1 MSSANDM
8 EVTSFQ
14 GVEYVDAA
22 ILWRHLPASLKST
35 SDKWTA
41 RLKTLKISPQSCRFT
56 PTGNISELATSK
68 AGRKSVYVPKHIWT
82 SNTQRGTPSAAA
94 TLPGTRTESAQPPR
108 EVQQVP
114 PEQGLEEATD
124 EASTSDDA
132 STSALA
138 PESPPNDEVIAV
150 SELTLAQDEMLVYEG
165 VVLNVRVYGQRVPDK
180 FFVDFNDFHKAIGL
194 TQTRE
199 VPDSI
204 TVSKIV
210 VEGQTISALAYD
222 EMITLICLKANKNAV
237 ARELRKWMT
246 AVIFA
251 AQHGGAQDVPTQAE
265 FASRDVAFRASTYF
279 DDAHKTPINYIM
291 DVCSVLDFD
300 HEFPNKALPL
310 VPAGRNV
317 HDFRACKIGCGD
329 GKDRPGSV
337 RRELVQL
344 IPGCDPRP
352 VAIERFPEATREQL
366 ESTYESE
373 MHEEFE
379 EQRVR
384 DIKLNGRQY
393 TEVFILDLTMLEHA
407 RKKLGRLADEHRRK
421 LLQDARQETQL
432 AKDSLSAIVTQM
444 NEIRSDLK
452 VRDETM
458 RNREET
464 IRHLESTNKDKTDRT
479 VQLERE
485 VHSLKGALMSAL
497 PKKCA
502 DIMSGFLLANASA

>member
-1 MSSANDM
+1 MSSSNDI
-8 EVTSFQ
+8 EVTIFQ
-14 GVEYVDAA
+14 GVEYVDGA
-22 ILWRHLPASLKST
+22 ILWRTLPAHLKST
-35 SDKWTA
+35 SDKWLA
-41 RLKTLKISPQSCRFT
+41 RLKKLKISPQSCRFT
-56 PTGNISELATSK
+56 TTGNISELATSNP
-68 AGRKSVYVPKHIWT
+68 GRKSVFIPKHIWVDKV
-82 SNTQRGTPSAAA
+82 RGTQNNQQTTTAPQADNNAPPSPPSPPSAPASPQEQTAPPIEEISGAPSTSYPMPETPSEEAIPLCEITLMQEEMFVFAGA
-94 TLPGTRTESAQPPR
+94 TL
-108 EVQQVP
+108 
-114 PEQGLEEATD
+114 D
-124 EASTSDDA
+124 
-132 STSALA
+132 
-138 PESPPNDEVIAV
+138 IK
-150 SELTLAQDEMLVYEG
+150 
-165 VVLNVRVYGQRVPDK
+165 VYGERRPDM
-180 FFVDFNDFHKAIGL
+180 FFVNFTDCYRAIGVA
-194 TQTRE
+194 QTHD

-204 TVSKIV
+204 TVTHIV
-210 VEGQTISALAYD
+210 VEGQSIRALAYD

-265 FASRDVAFRASTYF
+265 FASRDDAFLASTYF

-291 DVCSVLDFD
+291 DVCSVLDFEK
-300 HEFPNKALPL
+300 EFPNKALPL
-310 VPAGRNV
+310 VPAARNV
-317 HDFRACKIGCGD
+317 RDFRACKIGCGD

-366 ESTYESE
+366 EGTYESE

-421 LLQDARQETQL
+421 LLQISRQETQL
-432 AKDSLSAIVTQM
+432 AKDNLSDMVTQM
-444 NEIRSDLK
+444 NEIHTDLK
-452 VRDETM
+452 VRDEKM

-464 IRHLESTNKDKTDRT
+464 IRHLESTNKDKTDRM

-502 DIMSGFLLANASA
+502 NIMSGFLLANASA